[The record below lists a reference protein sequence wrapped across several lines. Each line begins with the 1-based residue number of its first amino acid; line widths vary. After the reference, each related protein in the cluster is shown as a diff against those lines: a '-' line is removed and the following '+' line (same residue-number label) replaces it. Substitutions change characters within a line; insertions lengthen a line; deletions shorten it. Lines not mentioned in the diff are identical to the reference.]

1 MSVLKAYVLV
11 ERKSMVNQQL
21 TTHIDEI
28 RVSNQYF
35 VYVSRPWSSGNLVML
50 SVCGSILN

>member
-35 VYVSRPWSSGNLVML
+35 VYVSRLWSSGNLVML
-50 SVCGSILN
+50 CVCESIVN